1 MAQNLRV
8 TVWGENVHERENPL
22 VAKIYPAGMHHTIAD
37 AISED
42 DDCEVRT
49 ATLQD
54 PEHGLTTGVLENTD
68 VLVWWGHAAHGK
80 VADAIVERILA
91 RVWQGMGFIALHSSH
106 YSKPFM
112 RLMGT
117 SCSIV
122 WREAGEKERLWVC
135 NPAHPIARGIDRYFE
150 IENVEMYG
158 EPFAVPTPDEIVFI
172 SWFEGGEV
180 FRSGCTWKRG
190 NGKIF
195 YFRPGHE
202 AYPIYHNKNV
212 RLVLR
217 NAARWAAGDGVKW
230 PAFVDSHRISY
241 ARTKNTDTRRHSG
254 FRQVGSDAF
263 VRRCRQV
270 E

>member
-1 MAQNLRV
+1 MAQNLRI
-8 TVWGENVHERENPL
+8 TVWAENVHERENPL

-42 DDCEVRT
+42 GDCEVRT

-80 VADAIVERILA
+80 VADAVVERVLA

-117 SCSIV
+117 SCSVI
-122 WREAGEKERLWVC
+122 WREAGERERLWVC

-158 EPFAVPTPDEIVFI
+158 EPFAIPAPDEIVFI

-180 FRSGCTWKRG
+180 FRSGCTWQRG

-202 AYPIYHNKNV
+202 AYPIYYNENV

-217 NAARWAAGDGVKW
+217 NAVRWAAGDGVKW
-230 PAFVDSHRISY
+230 IDSCPQIS
-241 ARTKNTDTRRHSG
+241 AKGAPEPLEIKGPKIHKEGEAG
-254 FRQVGSDAF
+254 FR
-263 VRRCRQV
+263 
-270 E
+270 

>member
-1 MAQNLRV
+1 MAASIRV
-8 TVWGENVHERENPL
+8 LVWGENVHEQKNPIVRE
-22 VAKIYPAGMHHTIAD
+22 IYPAGMHTTIAEGIAEENEFD
-37 AISED
+37 VI
-42 DDCEVRT
+42 T

-54 PEHGLTTGVLENTD
+54 PEHGLSESKLNETD

-80 VADAIVERILA
+80 VESNVVDRVLR
-91 RVWQGMGFIALHSSH
+91 RVWEGMGFIALHSSH
-106 YSKPFM
+106 YSRPFM

-117 SCSIV
+117 SCSIT

-135 NPAHPIARGIDRYFE
+135 NPGHPIAHGIDRYCE
-150 IENVEMYG
+150 IENTEMYG
-158 EPFAVPTPDEIVFI
+158 EPFAIPTPDEIVFI

-202 AYPIYHNKNV
+202 VYPIYYHPTV

-217 NAARWAAGDGVKW
+217 NAVRWAQPDTEKW
-230 PAFVDSHRISY
+230 VDSCPQIPAEMAPEPLTIKGPRIHKEGE
-241 ARTKNTDTRRHSG
+241 AG
-254 FRQVGSDAF
+254 FR
-263 VRRCRQV
+263 
-270 E
+270 

>member
-1 MAQNLRV
+1 MKPVSQRLRV
-8 TVWGENVHERENPL
+8 LVWGENVHERENPI
-22 VAKIYPAGMHHTIAD
+22 VREIYPDGMHQTIAEGVGEKGEFE
-37 AISED
+37 I
-42 DDCEVRT
+42 RT

-54 PEHGLTTGVLENTD
+54 REHGLTEETLSETD
-68 VLVWWGHAAHGK
+68 VLLWWGHAAHGQ
-80 VADAIVERILA
+80 VDDEAVQRVVA

-117 SCSIV
+117 SCSLT

-150 IENVEMYG
+150 IENTEMYG

-172 SWFEGGEV
+172 SWFEGGDV

-202 AYPIYHNKNV
+202 AYPIYHHPMV

-217 NAARWAAGDGVKW
+217 NAVKWAAPDAERWIDSCPQV
-230 PAFVDSHRISY
+230 PADQAPEPLTIKGPRIHKEGE
-241 ARTKNTDTRRHSG
+241 AG
-254 FRQVGSDAF
+254 FR
-263 VRRCRQV
+263 
-270 E
+270 

>member
-1 MAQNLRV
+1 MSHKLGV
-8 TVWGENVHERENPL
+8 TVWGENVHERENPI
-22 VAKIYPAGMHHTIAD
+22 VAEIYPDGMHRTIAD

-42 DDCEVRT
+42 GDSEVRT
-49 ATLQD
+49 ATLHD
-54 PEHGLTTGVLENTD
+54 PEHGLTDDVLENTD

-80 VADAIVERILA
+80 VADEVVERVLA
-91 RVWQGMGFIALHSSH
+91 RVWEGMGFIALHSSH

-117 SCSIV
+117 SCSII

-158 EPFAVPTPDEIVFI
+158 EPFAVPTPEEIVFI

-202 AYPIYHNKNV
+202 AYPIYYNKNV

-217 NAARWAAGDGVKW
+217 NAVRWAVSDGVKW
-230 PAFVDSHRISY
+230 IDNCPRI
-241 ARTKNTDTRRHSG
+241 D
-254 FRQVGSDAF
+254 VEDAPEKITMKGPSIHKKGEAGL
-263 VRRCRQV
+263 R
-270 E
+270 

>member
-1 MAQNLRV
+1 MPDRIRV
-8 TVWGENVHERENPL
+8 TVWGENVHERKNLL
-22 VAKIYPAGMHHTIAD
+22 VRKIYPRGMHWTIAEGI
-37 AISED
+37 AED
-42 DDCEVRT
+42 RSLKVRT
-49 ATLQD
+49 ATLQQ
-54 PEHGLTTGVLENTD
+54 PQQGLTKRLLDETD
-68 VLVWWGHAAHGK
+68 VLVWRGHAAHGK
-80 VADAIVERILA
+80 VHEAVVERILA
-91 RVWQGMGFIALHSSH
+91 RVWEGMGFIALHSSH

-122 WREAGEKERLWVC
+122 WREAGKRERLWVC
-135 NPAHPIARGIDRYFE
+135 NPAHPIAHGINLSFE

-158 EPFAVPTPDEIVFI
+158 EPFAIPTPDEIIFI

-202 AYPIYHNKNV
+202 VYPIYYNKSV

-217 NAARWAAGDGVKW
+217 NAVRWAASDGVKW
-230 PAFVDSHRISY
+230 IDSCPQISAKNAPEPLEVKGPRLHREGK
-241 ARTKNTDTRRHSG
+241 AG
-254 FRQVGSDAF
+254 FR
-263 VRRCRQV
+263 
-270 E
+270 

>member
-1 MAQNLRV
+1 MSQKLRV

-22 VAKIYPAGMHHTIAD
+22 VAKIYPDGMHNTISD
-37 AISED
+37 GIREGGEFD
-42 DDCEVRT
+42 VR
-49 ATLQD
+49 AVTLHD
-54 PEHGLTTGVLENTD
+54 PEHGLTTGILENSD
-68 VLVWWGHAAHGK
+68 VLVWW
-80 VADAIVERILA
+80 
-91 RVWQGMGFIALHSSH
+91 
-106 YSKPFM
+106 SKPFM

-117 SCSIV
+117 SCSVI

-202 AYPIYHNKNV
+202 AYPIYYNKNV

-217 NAARWAAGDGVKW
+217 NAVRWAAGDGVKW
-230 PAFVDSHRISY
+230 IDSCPQIS
-241 ARTKNTDTRRHSG
+241 AKDAPELLEIKGPKIHKEGEAG
-254 FRQVGSDAF
+254 FR
-263 VRRCRQV
+263 
-270 E
+270 

>member
-1 MAQNLRV
+1 MSHKIRV
-8 TVWGENVHERENPL
+8 TVWGENVHERENPI
-22 VAKIYPAGMHHTIAD
+22 VAEIYPDGMHRTIAD

-42 DDCEVRT
+42 GDSEVRT
-49 ATLQD
+49 ATLHD
-54 PEHGLTTGVLENTD
+54 PEHGLTDDVLENTD

-80 VADAIVERILA
+80 VADEVVERVLA

-117 SCSIV
+117 SCSII

-158 EPFAVPTPDEIVFI
+158 EPFAVPTPEEIVFI

-202 AYPIYHNKNV
+202 AYPIYYNKNV

-217 NAARWAAGDGVKW
+217 NAVRWAVSDGVKW
-230 PAFVDSHRISY
+230 IDNCPRI
-241 ARTKNTDTRRHSG
+241 D
-254 FRQVGSDAF
+254 VEDAPEKITMKGPSIHKKGEAGL
-263 VRRCRQV
+263 R
-270 E
+270 